1 MKIRSHSERHVVEL
15 DDGSVWQIFPDD
27 LNTTL
32 AASNAYLTKAMRSRL
47 RVTLTLADC
56 ARRSPAL

>member
-1 MKIRSHSERHVVEL
+1 MKIRSHSEHHFVEL

-32 AASNAYLTKAMRSRL
+32 AASNAYLTKAMRSRP